1 MKRIIEYMDR
11 EAVGMP
17 EVLELRIDQVKVT
30 PKNVRET
37 IEQDGVEELAE
48 SIKSVGLL
56 NPVTVAPDPD
66 GDGYILIAGE
76 RRFRACVE
84 AGKETVLAIVR
95 DIKQDEQILI
105 GIMENVQRQELHPL
119 DEAKAY
125 KKLMDEFG
133 WTPTQIAKRVG
144 KSQPYVSNRLRLLK
158 LPEKGLE
165 KLATG
170 EITPSHA
177 MIILQEKDESR
188 QRVLLEEASRRPVEE
203 LEKMTGKK
211 ERKTKSEPA
220 TKETAKKDQ
229 PAAGKNDGSLVK
241 EAGPQ
246 PGQVVNLSEMLKE
259 VQDPLALEVI
269 EIIRQAG
276 CDIQEAIEEM
286 PKKMGPT
293 YYRDLLKA
301 VEETAQIAADALMQ
315 VRSRQTRVVGGD

>member
-1 MKRIIEYMDR
+1 MDP

-17 EVLELRIDQVKVT
+17 ELIELRIEQIRVN

-48 SIKSVGLL
+48 SIRSVGLL
-56 NPVTVAPDPD
+56 NPVTVSPAPD
-66 GDGYILIAGE
+66 GNGYVLIAGE

-84 AGKETVLAIVR
+84 AGMETVPAIVR
-95 DIKQDEQILI
+95 DLKQDEQILI
-105 GIMENVQRQELHPL
+105 GILENVQRQELHPL
-119 DEAKAY
+119 DEARAY

-133 WTPTQIAKRVG
+133 WSPTQIAKRVG

-158 LPEKGLE
+158 LPEEGLE

-177 MIILQEKDESR
+177 MIILQEKDEGR

-203 LEKMTGKK
+203 LERMIGK
-211 ERKTKSEPA
+211 RGRQTKSEA
-220 TKETAKKDQ
+220 ESEKAVRKKRRE
-229 PAAGKNDGSLVK
+229 ANKSDGSPVK

-269 EIIRQAG
+269 EIIRRAG
-276 CDIQEAIEEM
+276 RDIQEAIEEL
-286 PKKMGPT
+286 PKEMGPT
-293 YYRDLLKA
+293 YYHDLLKA
-301 VEETAQIAADALMQ
+301 AEETAQIAADALMQ
-315 VRSRQTRVVGGD
+315 VRARRAQVAGGD